1 MVSRLHRCRNH
12 GAHHSRGLQMNRA
25 KMSRAQIKSRRKSH
39 EAWSIGESSIAA
51 TLFSVSQYSSHSCS
65 RSSPPPAPTRSSTP
79 PRQQLD
85 DVQQLS
91 PDQEQAADEH
101 SSGDDLTSPPLQTP
115 QQRAGPTESTNR
127 DGQLSEP
134 PSLERR

>member
-1 MVSRLHRCRNH
+1 MSRLHRCRNH
-12 GAHHSRGLQMNRA
+12 GAHHSRGLQINRA
-25 KMSRAQIKSRRKSH
+25 KMSWAKIESRRKSH

-65 RSSPPPAPTRSSTP
+65 RSSPPPARRTRSSTP

-91 PDQEQAADEH
+91 PDQEQGDEH
-101 SSGDDLTSPPLQTP
+101 SSGDDLTPPPLQTP